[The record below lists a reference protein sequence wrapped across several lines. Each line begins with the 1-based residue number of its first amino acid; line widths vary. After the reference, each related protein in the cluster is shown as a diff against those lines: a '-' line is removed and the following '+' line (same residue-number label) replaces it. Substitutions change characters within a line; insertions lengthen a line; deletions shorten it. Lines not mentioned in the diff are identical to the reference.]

1 MEGEASCKAGGCLPG
16 SAPGSRSRRVA
27 GRSCSLSPP
36 AAAQQAQVF
45 APGGEAT
52 TKEAPKQSSLG
63 ERPCLEQSV
72 EMFIAEGI
80 VKGSGD
86 CGYTTKRRL
95 TA

>member
-16 SAPGSRSRRVA
+16 SAPGSRSRRAA
-27 GRSCSLSPP
+27 GRS
-36 AAAQQAQVF
+36 
-45 APGGEAT
+45 
-52 TKEAPKQSSLG
+52 SSLRPQLHSRLRYVPQE
-63 ERPCLEQSV
+63 ERQLPRRPQNRAPWVSSLVWNRV

-86 CGYTTKRRL
+86 CGYTTKKRL